1 MPRGTSGRI
10 VIEVNP
16 ELKDELYSVLQ
27 EQELTLK
34 DWFISNA
41 KDYLDTNHSQLGF
54 SFPKGMSDG

>member
-41 KDYLDTNHSQLGF
+41 KDYLNTNHSQLDLA
-54 SFPKGMSDG
+54 FPEGGE

>member
-34 DWFISNA
+34 DWFINNA
-41 KDYLDTNHSQLGF
+41 KEYLDTNHSQLDF
-54 SFPKGMSDG
+54 AFPKGGE

>member
-41 KDYLDTNHSQLGF
+41 QDYLNTNHSQLDLAL
-54 SFPKGMSDG
+54 PKGGK

>member
-41 KDYLDTNHSQLGF
+41 QDYLNTNHSQLDLALPEGG
-54 SFPKGMSDG
+54 K